1 MAVGHEHEGIAAT
14 GDEDRADVVA
24 ERIEA
29 ILGAAERAAAAIRDE
44 AEGLLSA
51 RRAEAEREAARI
63 VAEARERADEL
74 VAKEVSEARELA
86 RTLVGRAT
94 ELLRRLED
102 ADSVR
107 RQVEGLLGDLDD
119 VTSRMDELSQ
129 QEVEAEAE
137 AETSPNGNGSS
148 AGPST
153 GKLDAIEEA
162 RLMALQMAMAGR
174 TRAEVETDLRHGLHV
189 DDPEAVLD
197 DVFGK
202 GTPGSQ
208 RIPWSGV
215 AEGGAS

>member
-129 QEVEAEAE
+129 QEVETE